1 MSSSARADGPISLA
15 APPLRG
21 VRILDLSQF
30 LAGPFCTQILADL
43 GAEIIK
49 IEPQAGDPTRVLP
62 PYAYKGEGAY
72 FLAINRTKRSVVL
85 DLATHDGR
93 NVFYDLVRRA
103 DVVVEAYRPGVAK
116 KLGVDYDA
124 LKGINPRI
132 VYCSISGFGQDGPYA
147 ARPAYDMIVQAL
159 SGAMS
164 LTGEVGG
171 RPVRSGTPIGD
182 LNAGQCA
189 ATAIVAALWE
199 RERSGVGQS
208 IDVAMLDVQVAML
221 TYLAEYYLIS
231 GDVPGLQGRG
241 HMSIPTYNAFRA
253 HDGRDVLIC
262 ANTERM
268 WQQLCQAL
276 EMPELV
282 NDPRFETNERRHA
295 NRADLEPILERAFA
309 MHDSEDLLA
318 RFHEHGIPSAPVNSV
333 AEALADPQVVH
344 RQMVREVP
352 HVLGGA
358 IRVVGNPVKFS
369 RSQEGEFTSPPTLGQ
384 HTEVVLREVL
394 EYRPEQIETLR
405 QQGAFGSEAAASAD
419 PTKTRGPVT

>member
-1 MSSSARADGPISLA
+1 MSPA

-21 VRILDLSQF
+21 VRLLDLTQF

-49 IEPQAGDPTRVLP
+49 IEPQAGDPSRALP
-62 PYAYKGEGAY
+62 PYFYKGEGAY
-72 FLAINRTKRSVVL
+72 FLAINRSKRSVVL
-85 DLATHDGR
+85 DLATEGGR

-103 DVVVEAYRPGVAK
+103 DVVVEAYRPGVVQ
-116 KLGVDYDA
+116 KLGVDYET
-124 LKGINPRI
+124 LKAINPRI

-147 ARPAYDMIVQAL
+147 TRPAYDMIVQAL

-164 LTGEVGG
+164 LTGEIGG

-182 LNAGQCA
+182 LNAGQFA
-189 ATAIVAALWE
+189 VTAILAALWE
-199 RERSGVGQS
+199 RERSGTGQF

-221 TYLAEYYLIS
+221 CYLAQYYLIS

-253 HDGRDVLIC
+253 RDGRDVLIC

-276 EMPELV
+276 EMAELA

-295 NRADLEPILERAFA
+295 NRAELEPILERAFA
-309 MHDSEDLLA
+309 LHDSGDLLA

-352 HVLGGA
+352 HTLGGA
-358 IRVVGNPVKFS
+358 IRMLGNPIKFS
-369 RSQEGEFTSPPTLGQ
+369 RSREGDFTSPSTLGQ
-384 HTEVVLREVL
+384 HT
-394 EYRPEQIETLR
+394 
-405 QQGAFGSEAAASAD
+405 AKA
-419 PTKTRGPVT
+419 RGPVT

>member
-1 MSSSARADGPISLA
+1 MSLA
-15 APPLRG
+15 APPLHG

-116 KLGVDYDA
+116 KLGVDYAA
-124 LKGINPRI
+124 LKAINPRI

-147 ARPAYDMIVQAL
+147 TRPAYDMIVQAL

-182 LNAGQCA
+182 LNAGQSA

-253 HDGRDVLIC
+253 RDGRDVLIC

-268 WQQLCQAL
+268 WQQLCRAL

-282 NDPRFETNERRHA
+282 NDSRFETNERRHA
-295 NRADLEPILERAFA
+295 NRADLEPILARAFA
-309 MHDSEDLLA
+309 ARDSNDLLA

-352 HVLGGA
+352 HILGGA
-358 IRVVGNPVKFS
+358 VRVLGNPVKFS

-384 HTEVVLREVL
+384 HTEIVLREVL
-394 EYRPEQIETLR
+394 EYTPERIEMLR
-405 QQGAFGSEAAASAD
+405 QQGAFGSEAAASAG

>member
-1 MSSSARADGPISLA
+1 MSLT
-15 APPLRG
+15 APPLQG
-21 VRILDLSQF
+21 VRLLDLTQF
-30 LAGPFCTQILADL
+30 LAGPFCTQILADI

-49 IEPQAGDPTRVLP
+49 IEPQAGDPSRALP
-62 PYAYKGEGAY
+62 PYFYKGEGAY

-85 DLATHDGR
+85 DLATQGGR

-103 DVVVEAYRPGVAK
+103 DVVVEAFRPGVVK
-116 KLGVDYDA
+116 KLGVDYDT
-124 LKGINPRI
+124 LKAINPRI

-147 ARPAYDMIVQAL
+147 TRPAYDMIVQAL

-182 LNAGQCA
+182 LNAGQFA
-189 ATAIVAALWE
+189 VTAILAALWE
-199 RERSGVGQS
+199 RERSGMGQF

-221 TYLAEYYLIS
+221 CYLAQYYLVS

-253 HDGRDVLIC
+253 RDGRDVLIC

-268 WQQLCQAL
+268 WQQLCQGL
-276 EMPELV
+276 DMPELA

-295 NRADLEPILERAFA
+295 NRAELAPILEQAFA
-309 MHDSEDLLA
+309 LHDSDDLLA

-352 HVLGGA
+352 HTLGGA
-358 IRVVGNPVKFS
+358 IRMLGNPIKFS
-369 RSQEGEFTSPPTLGQ
+369 RSQDGDFTSPPTLGQ
-384 HTEVVLREVL
+384 HTEMVLREVL
-394 EYRPEQIETLR
+394 EYTPERIETLR
-405 QQGAFGSEAAASAD
+405 QQGAFGSETAATSGPA
-419 PTKTRGPVT
+419 KTRRHVT

>member
-1 MSSSARADGPISLA
+1 MSPA

-21 VRILDLSQF
+21 VRLLDLTQF

-49 IEPQAGDPTRVLP
+49 IEPQAGDPSRALP
-62 PYAYKGEGAY
+62 PYFYKGEGAY
-72 FLAINRTKRSVVL
+72 FLAINRGKQSVVL
-85 DLATHDGR
+85 DLATEGGR

-103 DVVVEAYRPGVAK
+103 DVVVEAYRPGVVK
-116 KLGVDYDA
+116 KLGVDYGT
-124 LKGINPRI
+124 LEPINPRI

-147 ARPAYDMIVQAL
+147 TRPAYDMIVQAL

-182 LNAGQCA
+182 LNAGQFA
-189 ATAIVAALWE
+189 VTAILAALWE
-199 RERSGVGQS
+199 RERSGVGQF

-221 TYLAEYYLIS
+221 CYLAQYYLVS

-253 HDGRDVLIC
+253 RDGRDVLIC

-276 EMPELV
+276 EMPELA

-295 NRADLEPILERAFA
+295 NRAELEPILERAFA
-309 MHDSEDLLA
+309 LRDSDDLLA

-344 RQMVREVP
+344 RRMVREVP
-352 HVLGGA
+352 HTLGGA
-358 IRVVGNPVKFS
+358 IRMLGNPIKFS
-369 RSQEGEFTSPPTLGQ
+369 RSREGDFVSPPTLGQ
-384 HTEVVLREVL
+384 HTELVLREVL
-394 EYRPEQIETLR
+394 EYTSERIETLR
-405 QQGAFGSEAAASAD
+405 QQGAFGSETAATSEPA
-419 PTKTRGPVT
+419 KTRRSMT